1 VLAQDTR
8 SLKEQLAALRLYDL
22 KNDHPTNAAII
33 LFGKRPE
40 YFLLGNYI
48 QFVRFKGVDNAAD
61 ITNQF
66 EFKGALAAVLPK
78 LDTFIETSLIESRP
92 VAVSVLKEEN
102 KYNYPLWAVRELM
115 MNAVMH
121 RDYKTH
127 TPTKLYQYAD
137 HLEITNAGGLYGNA
151 RPENFP
157 NVNDYRNPIV
167 AEALKIMGYVNM
179 FNRGVA
185 RVQTLLEENGNG
197 RANFVIDRITTF
209 GVNIKDASFND
220 AVEGG
225 TTLKTTP
232 KTTAK
237 IIEAIENNPYIT
249 RQEIADTLNIT
260 LDGVKWQLN
269 KLKKEGSIKREGSSR
284 NGKWVVIKK

>member
-1 VLAQDTR
+1 M
-8 SLKEQLAALRLYDL
+8 EQNR
-22 KNDHPTNAAII
+22 NPT
-33 LFGKRPE
+33 
-40 YFLLGNYI
+40 
-48 QFVRFKGVDNAAD
+48 
-61 ITNQF
+61 
-66 EFKGALAAVLPK
+66 
-78 LDTFIETSLIESRP
+78 TSP
-92 VAVSVLKEEN
+92 KEE
-102 KYNYPLWAVRELM
+102 KVKQPLTEEQRQRRRKMIVYPLMGL
-115 MNAVMH
+115 
-121 RDYKTH
+121 
-127 TPTKLYQYAD
+127 LF
-137 HLEITNAGGLYGNA
+137 AGSMWLIFS
-151 RPENFP
+151 PSDKEKE
-157 NVNDYRNPIV
+157 
-167 AEALKIMGYVNM
+167 EAQQGMGYVNM

-225 TTLKTTP
+225 TTPKTTPKTTLKTTA

-249 RQEIADTLNIT
+249 RQEMADTLNIT

-269 KLKKEGSIKREGSSR
+269 KLKKEGFIKREGSSR